1 MARLRHTAR
10 KFVIPF
16 LPSRLAEL
24 PLRRPVTGQSS
35 HLERLHH
42 RLHEEQECRRQE
54 LEQQGS
60 SFSLQ
65 QEIESVRS
73 CSPMLPLE
81 APPPPPLSAP
91 AAGVAVGGDLDDT
104 GGDSS
109 PSFNTDLSAD
119 QEPEGWVAQPITRD
133 AARECH
139 FHDALDTL
147 LHQTLGRRTWS
158 IEYRCVVFQHSRG
171 VYPDRW
177 EATYLVRRPEN
188 SLQGAEVCSKHY
200 SISKQN
206 SAEAAMQDVAR
217 RALSHYCLVLGGVA
231 DGLNL
236 KYYPCH
242 PSCSTGSVIVSPV
255 GEDNPRLS
263 STVNL
268 ATVLNTE
275 LDHAL
280 DELSRAHAEIAQLRA
295 ERAERRH
302 LKIGSPAP
310 VGTQHPYRSPRRGH
324 QAYGNPDCRTKI
336 DLEPCWVL

>member
-10 KFVIPF
+10 KSFIPF
-16 LPSRLAEL
+16 LPSRLAEH

-42 RLHEEQECRRQE
+42 HLHEEQKRQRQE

-60 SFSLQ
+60 SFLLQ

-73 CSPMLPLE
+73 CSLVLPLE
-81 APPPPPLSAP
+81 APPAPPLSAP
-91 AAGVAVGGDLDDT
+91 ASGVVAGGGPDDG

-109 PSFNTDLSAD
+109 SSHDTDLSAD
-119 QEPEGWVAQPITRD
+119 QELEGCVARPITRD
-133 AARECH
+133 AARGCH

-147 LHQTLGRRTWS
+147 LCRALDRRTWS

-171 VYPDRW
+171 VYPDHW
-177 EATYLVRRPEN
+177 EATCLVRRPEN
-188 SLQGAEVCSKHY
+188 NLWGAVVCSEHY
-200 SISKQN
+200 SISERD
-206 SAEAAMQDVAR
+206 SAEAAMQDAAR
-217 RALSHYCLVLGGVA
+217 RVLSHYCSVLGGVA

-236 KYYPCH
+236 KYYPRR
-242 PSCSTGSVIVSPV
+242 PSGSTGGMIVSHV

-280 DELSRAHAEIAQLRA
+280 DELSRARAEIAQLRA
-295 ERAERRH
+295 ERAKRRQ
-302 LKIGSPAP
+302 LDDGSPAP
-310 VGTQHPYRSPRRGH
+310 IGTQHSYRSPWRGH
-324 QAYGNPDCRTKI
+324 QSYGNPDCKTKI
-336 DLEPCWVL
+336 NLKP